1 MKLHEP
7 TRAQRS
13 PSDECPNCGSKNVT
27 TRPSVDHFTYGS
39 GPDAVQL
46 KANIPFHRC
55 ADCMFEYTD
64 SEAED
69 IRHEAVC
76 RHLGLMGPAEVLDLR
91 SSYGLTRAEF
101 AEATRIGEA
110 SLARWETGQLIQN
123 PANDNFL
130 YLLRFRENWERLKA
144 RFKSATAERTNVVEI
159 PRRFPNL
166 DAAAVGLKREEGR
179 GFLRRAVG

>member
-1 MKLHEP
+1 MKMNEP
-7 TRAQRS
+7 IRAQRS
-13 PSDECPNCGSKNVT
+13 VSEECPNCGSTNVT
-27 TRPSVDHFTYGS
+27 TRRSIDRFVYGS
-39 GPDAVQL
+39 GSDAVEL
-46 KANIPFHRC
+46 KANVPFRRC
-55 ADCMFEYTD
+55 SDCTFEYTD

-76 RHLGLMGPAEVLDLR
+76 RHLGVMAPAEVLDLR
-91 SSYGLTRAEF
+91 DSYDLTRAEF

-110 SLARWETGQLIQN
+110 SLARWETGQVIQN

-144 RFKSATAERTNVVEI
+144 RFKAMPAEKTNVVEMS
-159 PRRFPNL
+159 RRFLHLEPV
-166 DAAAVGLKREEGR
+166 AVGRKREEGR

>member
-7 TRAQRS
+7 TRAQKL
-13 PSDECPNCGSKNVT
+13 PSDECPNCGSKNIN
-27 TRPSVDHFTYGS
+27 TRLLVDRFTYGS
-39 GPDAVQL
+39 GADAVQL

-55 ADCMFEYTD
+55 TDCTFEYTD

-76 RHLGLMGPAEVLDLR
+76 RHLGVMVPAEVLDLR

-110 SLARWETGQLIQN
+110 SLARWETGQVIQN
-123 PANDNFL
+123 PANDSFL

-144 RFKSATAERTNVVEI
+144 RFRTAPTEKTNVVEM
-159 PRRFPNL
+159 PRCFPNL
-166 DAAAVGLKREEGR
+166 DAVAVGRKREEGR

>member
-7 TRAQRS
+7 TRAQGS
-13 PSDECPNCGSKNVT
+13 TPDECPNCGSGNVT
-27 TRPSVDHFTYGS
+27 TRLSVDRFTYGN
-39 GPDAVQL
+39 GTDAVQL

-55 ADCMFEYTD
+55 TDCTFEYTD

-76 RHLGLMGPAEVLDLR
+76 RHLGVMVPAEVLDLR

-144 RFKSATAERTNVVEI
+144 RFKIVPAERRNVVEI

-166 DAAAVGLKREEGR
+166 DAVAVDRKREEGR

>member
-1 MKLHEP
+1 MRFHEQ
-7 TRAQRS
+7 TREHKS
-13 PSDECPNCGSKNVT
+13 TSVECPNCGSSNVT
-27 TRPSVDHFTYGS
+27 TRVSLDRFAYGN

-46 KANIPFHRC
+46 EANIPFHRC
-55 ADCMFEYTD
+55 ADCAFEYTD

-76 RHLGLMGPAEVLDLR
+76 RHLGVMAPTEVLSLR
-91 SSYGLTRAEF
+91 NSYGLTRAEF
-101 AEATRIGEA
+101 AVATRIGEA
-110 SLARWETGQLIQN
+110 SLGRWETGQGIQN

-144 RFKSATAERTNVVEI
+144 RFRTAPADGRNVVEI
-159 PRRFPNL
+159 PRCFPNL
-166 DAAAVGLKREEGR
+166 DVVAVRRKREQGR

>member
-1 MKLHEP
+1 MRFHEQ
-7 TRAQRS
+7 TREQKPIS
-13 PSDECPNCGSKNVT
+13 VECPNCGSNKVT
-27 TRPSVDHFTYGS
+27 TRLSLDRFAYGS

-46 KANIPFHRC
+46 EATIPFRRC
-55 ADCMFEYTD
+55 ADCAFGYTD

-69 IRHEAVC
+69 IRHEVVC
-76 RHLGLMGPAEVLDLR
+76 HHLGVMAPTEVLGLR
-91 SSYGLTRAEF
+91 ISYGLTRAEF

-110 SLARWETGQLIQN
+110 SLGRWETGQLIQN

-130 YLLRFRENWERLKA
+130 YLLGFRENWERLKA
-144 RFKSATAERTNVVEI
+144 RFKTAPTERTDVVKI

-166 DAAAVGLKREEGR
+166 DAVAVGRKRVEGR